1 MVLPVAARRCQ
12 RSGVTTPEFLTPMK
26 KLLLVPSLIAT
37 LVAGALGEA
46 PQPLTDF
53 HKTLSTASKDQK
65 LAFVLLGRPT
75 CGNCNATK
83 AMIKDGKIDVTSADY
98 VMGDLNVDD
107 QRTYAAFM
115 QKYGKENFGDTL
127 PFVVVTDSKGKLLA
141 SSGGY
146 KNATKWNAL
155 LAEAKGK
162 LAAKP
167 AAGGGSEGNWPF
179 KTQPKQ

>member
-1 MVLPVAARRCQ
+1 
-12 RSGVTTPEFLTPMK
+12 MK
-26 KLLLVPSLIAT
+26 KLLLVPALLAT
-37 LVAGALGEA
+37 FVAGSLGEA
-46 PQPLTDF
+46 PQPQTDF
-53 HKTLSTASKDQK
+53 HKTLSSASKDQK

-83 AMIKDGKIDVTSADY
+83 AMIKEGKIEVTSADY

-115 QKYGKENFGDTL
+115 QKYGKEDFGNTL

-146 KNATKWNAL
+146 KNAAKWNAL
-155 LAEAKGK
+155 LSEAKGK
-162 LAAKP
+162 LSAKAATS
-167 AAGGGSEGNWPF
+167 GGTEGNWPF
-179 KTQPKQ
+179 KNAPK

>member
-1 MVLPVAARRCQ
+1 
-12 RSGVTTPEFLTPMK
+12 MK
-26 KLLLVPSLIAT
+26 KLLLLPVVLAMF
-37 LVAGALGEA
+37 VAGALAEA

-53 HKTLSTASKDQK
+53 HKTLSAASKDQK

-83 AMIKDGKIDVTSADY
+83 AMIKEGKIDVTSADY

-115 QKYGKENFGDTL
+115 QKYGKADFGETL
-127 PFVVVTDSKGKLLA
+127 PFVVVTDSHGKMLA

-146 KNATKWNAL
+146 KNAAKWNAL

-167 AAGGGSEGNWPF
+167 ATGGGTEGNWPF
-179 KTQPKQ
+179 KNAPKQ